1 MRGQM
6 NTWTDGQ
13 PRGHVQLPPSF
24 EVLYLSASL
33 AASHPTLFFKVIHL
47 FIWLHQVLV
56 EVHGIFIAS
65 CRIFHC
71 QTWAQLLCGIWD
83 LSSPTRDETHVPCF
97 AKWILNHWTIREVP
111 HPMLLVLYDPATL
124 TISQSCLPQEF
135 APTVTSAWNILAIP
149 I

>member
-71 QTWAQLLCGIWD
+71 QTWATTAE
-83 LSSPTRDETHVPCF
+83 P
-97 AKWILNHWTIREVP
+97 
-111 HPMLLVLYDPATL
+111 VL
-124 TISQSCLPQEF
+124 
-135 APTVTSAWNILAIP
+135 
-149 I
+149 